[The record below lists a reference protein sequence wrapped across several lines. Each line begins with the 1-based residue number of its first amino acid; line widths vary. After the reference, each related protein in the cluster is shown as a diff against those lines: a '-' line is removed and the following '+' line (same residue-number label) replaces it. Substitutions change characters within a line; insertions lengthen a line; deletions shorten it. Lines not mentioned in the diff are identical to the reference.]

1 MSGGYGKP
9 PKNGQFKKGRS
20 GNPKGR
26 PKRPSEPVST
36 AYLFRK
42 VANEMVDIEAGGRKV
57 IMTRWEALVRQV
69 HNQALNRDP
78 GADRLLHQLRKKFP
92 GKALPGGKRIWVVND
107 EDMKL

>member
-9 PKNGQFKKGRS
+9 PKKFQFKKGQS
-20 GNPKGR
+20 GNPNGR
-26 PKRPSEPVST
+26 PKKPSEPVST

-42 VANEMVDIEAGGRKV
+42 VANGMVDIETGSGK
-57 IMTRWEALVRQV
+57 ITMTGWEALVRQV
-69 HNQALNRDP
+69 HNQALNRNP